1 MVAGELWE
9 AIRGKNTCASS
20 PPISRATSTS
30 ISIMRCYFEATP
42 CFGYKKV
49 WGRTH
54 EAPIATLTV
63 Q

>member
-20 PPISRATSTS
+20 PPISRGTSTS
-30 ISIMRCYFEATP
+30 ISTTRCYFEATF
-42 CFGYKKV
+42 CFSYKKV
-49 WGRTH
+49 WGCTH
-54 EAPIATLTV
+54 EALIATLTV